1 METPEQEFCQHA
13 LIVHKSEDIGKQRRS
28 LKWLEEFSRHPNCW
42 RSVLKVL
49 SINWSPAAKQEIVW
63 GQAATVR
70 AHLNAGAYCNRWRRN
85 YNCPMYQQILLRHLR
100 VCDDAQKPFAKLI
113 YHVCKTHLI
122 ASLWNMQQE
131 PILYHDLTT
140 HLDFL
145 HLCDRMSLNSAKW
158 MSLSGCMEGYVYLFG
173 QGDNAAV
180 IGSICGVHPPTAAKR
195 FPKSLSANIWTWAWR
210 EPPSARLYCARVS
223 ISR

>member
-70 AHLNAGAYCNRWRRN
+70 AHLNAGAYCNTAIAGVAIVIVQCTNRFFYVICAFATMRKSH
-85 YNCPMYQQILLRHLR
+85 LL
-100 VCDDAQKPFAKLI
+100 
-113 YHVCKTHLI
+113 
-122 ASLWNMQQE
+122 S
-131 PILYHDLTT
+131 
-140 HLDFL
+140 
-145 HLCDRMSLNSAKW
+145 
-158 MSLSGCMEGYVYLFG
+158 
-173 QGDNAAV
+173 
-180 IGSICGVHPPTAAKR
+180 
-195 FPKSLSANIWTWAWR
+195 
-210 EPPSARLYCARVS
+210 
-223 ISR
+223 